1 MMADDSKQLRLSANA
16 LKFIAIIAMLID
28 HIAWAFVPF
37 ASPLGQIMHIIGRI
51 TAPTMCF
58 FIAEGYFHTRDVKRY
73 ALRLGIFAVLSHC
86 PFILFEFGR
95 PFSNHL
101 YTSVIYSLF
110 MGLMALWAWDKIQN
124 PFFKAGAILLCC
136 ILAIPGDWAFFAVIY
151 VLIFGANRGNFK
163 KQAIWFSVAS
173 LLMVLIASISSKSPY
188 SQLFQLGVFL
198 ALALISLYSG
208 QKGKGGKFAKW
219 AFYIFYPLHLLIIGL
234 IEIYLG
240 GF

>member
-1 MMADDSKQLRLSANA
+1 MEMVAKQGRLGANA

-58 FIAEGYFHTRDVKRY
+58 FIAEGYFHTRDVKKY

-86 PFILFEFGR
+86 PFILFEFGK
-95 PFSNHL
+95 PFVNQF

-110 MGLMALWAWDKIQN
+110 MGLMALWAWDRISN
-124 PFFKAGAILLCC
+124 PFLKIGAILLCC
-136 ILAIPGDWAFFAVIY
+136 ILAMPGDWACFAVIY

-163 KQAIWFSVAS
+163 KQAIAFSIAS
-173 LLMVLIASISSKSPY
+173 FSMVLLATAMSGNPY

-198 ALALISLYSG
+198 SLPLIALYNG